1 MHAYSLSDR
10 IVLTGMML
18 IPVIILLIVVHFQIK
33 DVMITLGYSGKIK
46 QKKLERHIKTFSIG
60 DKITLSRLYAESRQ
74 KKDTVYLF
82 FILNMIGLFLI
93 PAAIVVG
100 ALGVFLIVGDE
111 FLQVSAYVLAGYM
124 ILVNAAIVFFDKSAR
139 KRFK

>member
-1 MHAYSLSDR
+1 M
-10 IVLTGMML
+10 
-18 IPVIILLIVVHFQIK
+18 
-33 DVMITLGYSGKIK
+33 
-46 QKKLERHIKTFSIG
+46 
-60 DKITLSRLYAESRQ
+60 
-74 KKDTVYLF
+74 VYLF

-111 FLQVSAYVLAGYM
+111 FLQVSAYVLACYM
-124 ILVNAAIVFFDKSAR
+124 ILFNAAIVFFDKSAR